1 MLLPFALSLSKGG
14 ARNVPTGSARTDGL
28 EGDGMIDNFAIAITH
43 GLMMLAIFLLLRRRD
58 LDDERPEPPSK
69 IKRR

>member
-1 MLLPFALSLSKGG
+1 
-14 ARNVPTGSARTDGL
+14 
-28 EGDGMIDNFAIAITH
+28 MIDNFAIAITH

-58 LDDERPEPPSK
+58 LDDERPEPQSK

>member
-1 MLLPFALSLSKGG
+1 
-14 ARNVPTGSARTDGL
+14 
-28 EGDGMIDNFAIAITH
+28 MIDNFAIAITH

-58 LDDERPEPPSK
+58 LDDERSEPPSK